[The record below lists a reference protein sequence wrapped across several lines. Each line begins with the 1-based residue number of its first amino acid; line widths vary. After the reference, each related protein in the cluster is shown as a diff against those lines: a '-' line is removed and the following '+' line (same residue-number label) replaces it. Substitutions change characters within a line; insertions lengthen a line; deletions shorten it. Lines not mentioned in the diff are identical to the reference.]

1 MSLWKRNLFGMVS
14 GAGSV
19 VIKTGLNILLIP
31 VLIAKLGLDAFGLYI
46 LLVAIL
52 EVSTLLDMGA
62 TGALVTLLG
71 SDNLSDTTRRH
82 YLHVG
87 NMVFSILAGLFFG
100 LGLLLLPQFSTV
112 FHVTGNLQ
120 PIAQICFLLTLI
132 EAIFMLYSCYP
143 RAILLAH
150 CSHQWT
156 NVADTIYSTI
166 ASIGAVI
173 ALVSGYGLPVVLGI
187 RLAGAA
193 IRLLIMLTKTLHL
206 EPAALW
212 PKVPFCMTSFKKVS
226 HLCGHAMMIN
236 FSVIISHKIDD
247 IVIASFLPISAVGI
261 YEIVFRFLGITIQ
274 ICLKLHEGAYPLF
287 SKMAAHQQFADARQL
302 FLRMSS
308 FLNFTA
314 TMLMMLIVLNY
325 DVLFHIF
332 SAGKIPIESTLPV
345 LMIAVPCV
353 LSGVL
358 QMPASAW
365 LFTWGYQNFLTSTS
379 ILASIAN
386 LVLSLILV
394 RHFGIMG
401 VALGTLIP
409 QLIQH
414 QFGLIRRTCRELK
427 ISLTQYIRD
436 VHIAI
441 IIPLFASILWVQ
453 CWRPIIDRCSIHL
466 IPIGLIA
473 LSALVIGSL
482 LWFRL
487 SATTFEH
494 DLLRR
499 LFMVKLLQP
508 IQGKFKQPINLD
520 NA

>member
-1 MSLWKRNLFGMVS
+1 MSLWKRYVFGMLS

-19 VIKTGLNILLIP
+19 VIKSGLNILLIP

-46 LLVAIL
+46 LLIAIL

-71 SDNLSDTTRRH
+71 SDDLADTTRRN
-82 YLHVG
+82 YLKVG
-87 NMVFSILAGLFFG
+87 NILFSTLAGLFFFF
-100 LGLLLLPQFSTV
+100 GLLLLPQFPTM
-112 FHVTGNLQ
+112 FHVTGTLQ
-120 PIAQICFLLTLI
+120 PIAQTCFLLTLI
-132 EAIFMLYSCYP
+132 EAIFMLYSCYA

-156 NVADTIYSTI
+156 NVADTIYSMVG
-166 ASIGAVI
+166 SVGALI
-173 ALVSGYGLPVVLGI
+173 ALFAGYGLPVVLGL
-187 RLAGAA
+187 RLTGAA
-193 IRLLIMLTKTLHL
+193 LRLLIMMTKTLTL
-206 EPAALW
+206 EPAAFR
-212 PKVPFCMTSFKKVS
+212 PNVPFCMASFKKVA
-226 HLCGHAMMIN
+226 HLCSHAMMIN

-314 TMLMMLIVLNY
+314 AMLMMLIVLNY
-325 DVLFHIF
+325 DALFHIF
-332 SAGKIPIESTLPV
+332 SAGKIPIENTLPV
-345 LMIAVPCV
+345 LMIAVPCI
-353 LSGVL
+353 LSGIL

-365 LFTWGYQNFLTSTS
+365 LFTWGHQNFLTSTS
-379 ILASIAN
+379 ILAAIAN
-386 LVLSLILV
+386 LILSIILV
-394 RHFGIMG
+394 QHFGIVG
-401 VALGTLIP
+401 VALGTFIP

-414 QFGLIRRTCRELK
+414 QLGLIRKTCQELN
-427 ISLTQYIRD
+427 ISLTQYIRE
-436 VHIAI
+436 VHIGI
-441 IIPLFASILWVQ
+441 VIPLLAAILWVQ
-453 CWRPIIDRCSIHL
+453 CWHPIIDRFSIHL
-466 IPIGLIA
+466 LPIGLIA
-473 LSALVIGSL
+473 FSAILIGSL

-487 SATTFEH
+487 TATTLEQ
-494 DLLRR
+494 DLLKRV
-499 LFMVKLLQP
+499 FMVKLLQP